1 MASTVRCLKGLVAK
15 RNDAAMNW
23 LQDSM
28 QALTGIQAKES
39 ASRIKTCER
48 DHRRGGGPLAQVH
61 RKDPGNN
68 NETARAQDTARRNP
82 GR

>member
-1 MASTVRCLKGLVAK
+1 MSSTVRSLKGLVMK

-23 LQDSM
+23 LQDSTR
-28 QALTGIQAKES
+28 ALKDIQVKES
-39 ASRIKTCER
+39 TRRIKTCER
-48 DHRRGGGPLAQVH
+48 DHRRGGGPPGQVH
-61 RKDPGNN
+61 REDPGNN